1 MNQEMIKINGA
12 EKAKCLKAGEEY
24 LVEKSVGEKLIKK
37 GEATATKKAVKA
49 E

>member
-1 MNQEMIKINGA
+1 MIEIYGA
-12 EKAKCLKAGEEY
+12 EKAKCLKAGEKY

-37 GEATATKKAVKA
+37 GEATAIKKAVKA

>member
-1 MNQEMIKINGA
+1 MIEIFGSD
-12 EKAKCLKAGEEY
+12 KAKCLKAGEKY

-37 GEATATKKAVKA
+37 GEATTTATKKAVKA